1 MGDTTFARTID
12 GLEVPAEGTWD
23 FDTAHSSLTII
34 ARHMMFT
41 KVRGTL
47 SGLSGAIHVAE
58 KPEDSWVEVEVDAS
72 SVDTRNETRDQHLR
86 SQDFLHVENFP
97 KITFRST
104 KVEHLGGPALRVTG
118 DLTIRGVTKPL
129 VLNGEFLGVAKNPWG
144 KTVASF
150 AASGEIDRED
160 FGMTWNQVLETGGV
174 LVSKRFQIEVEVEA
188 ILNSEEQAAS

>member
-1 MGDTTFARTID
+1 MQGKRDPPEPWAAPGWSGGAAERSGHMGDTTFARTID

-97 KITFRST
+97 KITFR
-104 KVEHLGGPALRVTG
+104 
-118 DLTIRGVTKPL
+118 
-129 VLNGEFLGVAKNPWG
+129 
-144 KTVASF
+144 
-150 AASGEIDRED
+150 
-160 FGMTWNQVLETGGV
+160 
-174 LVSKRFQIEVEVEA
+174 
-188 ILNSEEQAAS
+188 